1 MIMIWCKT
9 AIWVRLEV
17 SRPLWKRAVFWS
29 GQYLA
34 GCPIHWQLFIY
45 RLGENRLHVHI
56 LIAFQWSDMLYLSWK
71 EELNHAVNRVIQL
84 ILIMSMLLPQHMNS
98 CYSENELGLDCDA
111 FQSWEIFLTLCAN
124 IWHLQNNRWI
134 SQNMRRLLASFDRG
148 IKLLIVWQSGLDLLV
163 SSHLARFI
171 DISVTFSGSYYSRK
185 VSKAKIVVTIPNEK
199 H

>member
-1 MIMIWCKT
+1 MMIWCKI

-17 SRPLWKRAVFWS
+17 SRPLWKRAAFWS

-84 ILIMSMLLPQHMNS
+84 ILIMFMLLPQHMNS

-111 FQSWEIFLTLCAN
+111 FQSWEIFLTFYAN
-124 IWHLQNNRWI
+124 IWHIREQSVNFTKHA
-134 SQNMRRLLASFDRG
+134 QAPCLLWPGNQAFNSLT
-148 IKLLIVWQSGLDLLV
+148 KW
-163 SSHLARFI
+163 ARFTCFI
-171 DISVTFSGSYYSRK
+171 TPGTLYWHLSDLQWLLL
-185 VSKAKIVVTIPNEK
+185 
-199 H
+199 